1 MATLNLAGLA
11 RAHVREQSAPQTHQ
25 RDPEPKRA

>member
-11 RAHVREQSAPQTHQ
+11 RANVREQSAHQTHQ